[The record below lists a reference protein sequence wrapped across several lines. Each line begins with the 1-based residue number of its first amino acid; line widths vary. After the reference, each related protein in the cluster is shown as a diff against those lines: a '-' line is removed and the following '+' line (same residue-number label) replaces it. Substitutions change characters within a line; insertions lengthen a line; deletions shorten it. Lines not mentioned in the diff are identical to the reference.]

1 MSAYNT
7 YGRRKFTTEARIG
20 YIEARAAAL
29 TSAYTEMIS
38 ITAKLERQFE
48 AAGDTD
54 AARIA
59 GEWFAAALAGYR
71 KAMRLGQKAEK
82 HATRQRIER
91 MQQTREDAW
100 HRRMGW
106 IKS

>member
-1 MSAYNT
+1 MARNA
-7 YGRRKFTTEARIG
+7 YGRLNNTRESRIG

-29 TSAYTEMIS
+29 CSAYTEMIS
-38 ITAKLERQFE
+38 VSAQLERRFQN
-48 AAGDTD
+48 AGDAD

-71 KAMRLGQKAEK
+71 KAQRIGHKAEK

-91 MQQTREDAW
+91 MQQERDDAMHERLW
-100 HRRMGW
+100 G
-106 IKS
+106 IK

>member
-38 ITAKLERQFE
+38 VTAKLERQFQN
-48 AAGDTD
+48 AGDAD

-82 HATRQRIER
+82 HATRQRIAR
-91 MQQTREDAW
+91 MQQERDDAMHERLW
-100 HRRMGW
+100 G
-106 IKS
+106 IK

>member
-1 MSAYNT
+1 MSAYNQF
-7 YGRRKFTTEARIG
+7 GRINLTRESRIG

-38 ITAKLERQFE
+38 VTAKLERQFE
-48 AAGDTD
+48 NAGDTD

-59 GEWFAAALAGYR
+59 GEWFAAALSMYR
-71 KAMRLGQKAEK
+71 KAMRVGQKAEK
-82 HATRQRIER
+82 HATRQRIEK

-100 HRRMGW
+100 HRRLWG
-106 IKS
+106 IK